1 MAAMATGLEVLG
13 GVAASLELVKITKSC
28 LLSFN
33 ELRNADMQQRAQGDI
48 QFHFIVQGLKFD
60 RWCSSLGI
68 QSMFELS
75 EMSPSQWQ
83 QKVEVKEFE
92 DLLQDRL
99 RFRSHNL
106 ATLVLRILK
115 SMEQKFSDAEK
126 LMVKYSVSTDTRAPF
141 DSPVQSSKHRFT
153 LPRVLKRTKELSL
166 PSSDVSTEDVG
177 SIQSRIGRPI
187 SKMQWVAT
195 DKKTAQDI
203 LESIVKVNDSL
214 VGLLESIQQA
224 QINRQTNLA
233 ILDNVDHQE
242 RYITQILPKDSEV
255 RALVGMRLWQARGL
269 KESEDNASSYS
280 GTSFGVD
287 ERPANHTTYSIQDFN
302 KNTIHVGE
310 ARSFSILGGES
321 VVVEWKYFSKDR
333 PFSAEQSS
341 RLTDLVQ
348 LLNTTNL
355 YRKFQALPCK
365 GYVTD
370 NENFRVGMIFSTGHR
385 STMTPQSLQGAING
399 TIETPPPVGERF
411 AMARRFV
418 LAIHN
423 LHAVRWL
430 HKGIRSDNILCF
442 QDNSKNKP
450 NTLGEKKT
458 KEPADETDPVGKM
471 VDPGEKDHHLTKA
484 PSPLPAFYLLG
495 WDLSRPDHPE
505 ELSESISIS
514 TLGFQTKLEAIRMYT
529 HPDAFSAQH
538 LLPGK
543 RPRYRPQWDMYS
555 IGLILLEIGLW
566 RTLATIRRKVTND
579 ADFRLRVRTEYCDR
593 LQAKM
598 GLIYWRVVQR
608 CLNED
613 FELSDE
619 GISGDHDYSLQVAF
633 EKQVV
638 FELERCYA

>member
-1 MAAMATGLEVLG
+1 MATGLEVLG

-28 LLSFN
+28 LSTFN
-33 ELRNADMQQRAQGDI
+33 ELRNADIQARAQGDI

-60 RWCSSLGI
+60 RWCSLLGI
-68 QSMFELS
+68 QNMFELS

-106 ATLVLRILK
+106 VTLVLRTLK
-115 SMEQKFSDAEK
+115 SMEQKFSEAEK
-126 LMVKYSVSTDTRAPF
+126 LMVKYSVSTDTQAPF
-141 DSPVQSSKHRFT
+141 VSPTPSRKHHFT
-153 LPRVLKRTKELSL
+153 LPRVLKRTKQLSL
-166 PSSDVSTEDVG
+166 PSSDMSAEDIS
-177 SIQSRIGRPI
+177 SIRGRIARPI

-203 LESIVKVNDSL
+203 LKSIVKVNDSL
-214 VGLLESIQQA
+214 VGLLESIHQA
-224 QINRQTNLA
+224 QINRQINLA
-233 ILDNVDHQE
+233 ILDSVEHQE
-242 RYITQILPKDSEV
+242 RYITQILPRDSEV

-287 ERPANHTTYSIQDFN
+287 ARPARHTTYSTQDFK
-302 KNTIHVGE
+302 KNTIHLGE
-310 ARSFSILGGES
+310 SRSFSILGGES

-333 PFSAEQSS
+333 PFSVEQSF
-341 RLTDLVQ
+341 RLMDLVQ
-348 LLNTTNL
+348 LLNTTDL
-355 YRKFQALPCK
+355 YKKFQALPCK

-385 STMTPQSLQGAING
+385 STMTPQSLQGAIHG
-399 TIETPPPVGERF
+399 TTETPPPVGERF
-411 AMARRFV
+411 AIARRFV

-423 LHAVRWL
+423 LHAVQWL

-442 QDNSKNKP
+442 QDIGSKDNLDILRENKP
-450 NTLGEKKT
+450 TDPTG
-458 KEPADETDPVGKM
+458 ETDPIGEMVGSK
-471 VDPGEKDHHLTKA
+471 EKDHHLTKA
-484 PSPLPAFYLLG
+484 PSPLPTFYLLG

-505 ELSESISIS
+505 ELSESISVS

-538 LLPGK
+538 LSPGK
-543 RPRYRPQWDMYS
+543 RLRYRPQWDMYS
-555 IGLILLEIGLW
+555 IGLILLEVGLW
-566 RTLATIRRKVTND
+566 RTLDTIRRKVTND
-579 ADFRLRVRTEYCDR
+579 DDFRLRVRTEYCDR

-598 GLIYWRVVQR
+598 GLVYWRVVQR
-608 CLNED
+608 CLNDD

-619 GISGDHDYSLQVAF
+619 GVSGHHDFSLQVAF